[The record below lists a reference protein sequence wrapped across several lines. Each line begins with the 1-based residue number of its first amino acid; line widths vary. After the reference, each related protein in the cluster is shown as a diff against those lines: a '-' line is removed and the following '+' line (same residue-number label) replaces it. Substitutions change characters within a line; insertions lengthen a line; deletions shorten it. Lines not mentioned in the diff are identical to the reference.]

1 MYQEKAPAK
10 PPEST
15 VIKIAFNREKTMK
28 VIKEKEEDKY
38 LGDIISKDGR
48 NIKNI
53 QVRVNKGKGII
64 RKILNILK
72 GIPFGKLFYEIS
84 ILEMFP

>member
-28 VIKEKEEDKY
+28 VIKEKEEENLHTAEWFYFDLPRQEAIEILKA
-38 LGDIISKDGR
+38 KGR
-48 NIKNI
+48 NKAFLAKKI
-53 QVRVNKGKGII
+53 QHMN
-64 RKILNILK
+64 
-72 GIPFGKLFYEIS
+72 YA
-84 ILEMFP
+84 